1 MPTAAPAASAP
12 TSSWQVADLIAR
24 HSARY
29 GVDASLARAIAW
41 QESGWTQ
48 SARSSVG
55 AIGVMQ
61 LMPAT
66 AHWLGTDVIGRR
78 LDPERLEDN
87 IEGGVAYL
95 GWLGR
100 HAGDTRTAIGAY
112 YQGLS
117 SLRHRGPYDDTQA
130 YVASVLSLRGRV

>member
-1 MPTAAPAASAP
+1 
-12 TSSWQVADLIAR
+12 VADLIDR

-29 GVDASLARAIAW
+29 GVDASLVRAIAW

-66 AHWLGTDVIGRR
+66 ARWLGTDVIGRR

-87 IEGGVAYL
+87 IEGGVAFI

-100 HAGDTRTAIGAY
+100 QSGDTRTAIGAY

-117 SLRHRGPYDDTQA
+117 SLRSRGPYDDTRA
-130 YVASVLSLRGRV
+130 YVANVLSLKGRV